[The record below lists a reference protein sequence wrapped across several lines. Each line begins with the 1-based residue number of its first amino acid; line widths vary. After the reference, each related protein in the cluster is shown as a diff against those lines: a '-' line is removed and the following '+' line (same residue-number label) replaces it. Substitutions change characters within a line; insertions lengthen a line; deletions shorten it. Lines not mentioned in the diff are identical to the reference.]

1 MQKYPLLKIKSL
13 MNFAQESEISLNL
26 ICEGLQQKSL
36 FPPTRLP
43 PTAETVCF
51 VFSECGLF
59 LPSNL
64 RQAISSKELSLK
76 LTISYTYISKCKGLR
91 SKIIS
96 NKVLNGLN
104 PESSIKEAL
113 NKNIWITAE
122 ILGQEIL
129 HLKVRKFATKVVCDK
144 TACKTL
150 RTVFFTFQFEN
161 FSVGQFFTQP
171 VIVMISYFE
180 VLFSLYF

>member
-1 MQKYPLLKIKSL
+1 MD
-13 MNFAQESEISLNL
+13 FAQESKIKLNL

-76 LTISYTYISKCKGLR
+76 LTISYTYFSKCKGLR

-96 NKVLNGLN
+96 NKVFRWAE
-104 PESSIKEAL
+104 PSII
-113 NKNIWITAE
+113 N
-122 ILGQEIL
+122 
-129 HLKVRKFATKVVCDK
+129 
-144 TACKTL
+144 
-150 RTVFFTFQFEN
+150 
-161 FSVGQFFTQP
+161 
-171 VIVMISYFE
+171 
-180 VLFSLYF
+180 

>member
-1 MQKYPLLKIKSL
+1 MD
-13 MNFAQESEISLNL
+13 FAQESKISLNL

-76 LTISYTYISKCKGLR
+76 MTISYTFPNAKDLEAKSYPTKFLD
-91 SKIIS
+91 
-96 NKVLNGLN
+96 GLN
-104 PESSIKEAL
+104 PQSSIKEAL
-113 NKNIWITAE
+113 
-122 ILGQEIL
+122 Q
-129 HLKVRKFATKVVCDK
+129 KVF
-144 TACKTL
+144 
-150 RTVFFTFQFEN
+150 
-161 FSVGQFFTQP
+161 G
-171 VIVMISYFE
+171 
-180 VLFSLYF
+180 

>member
-1 MQKYPLLKIKSL
+1 
-13 MNFAQESEISLNL
+13 MNFAQESRISLNL
-26 ICEGLQQKSL
+26 IREGLHQKSL

-76 LTISYTYISKCKGLR
+76 LTISYTYISKCKGLI

-96 NKVLNGLN
+96 NKVLDGLN
-104 PESSIKEAL
+104 PKSSIKEAPH
-113 NKNIWITAE
+113 KNLRIK
-122 ILGQEIL
+122 
-129 HLKVRKFATKVVCDK
+129 LKFLDQSSGSHT
-144 TACKTL
+144 
-150 RTVFFTFQFEN
+150 
-161 FSVGQFFTQP
+161 
-171 VIVMISYFE
+171 
-180 VLFSLYF
+180 